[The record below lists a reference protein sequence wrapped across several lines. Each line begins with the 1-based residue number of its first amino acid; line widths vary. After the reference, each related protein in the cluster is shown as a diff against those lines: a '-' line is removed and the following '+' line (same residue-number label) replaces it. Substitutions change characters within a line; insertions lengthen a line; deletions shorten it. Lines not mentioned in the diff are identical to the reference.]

1 MKIAELVDRDFTLI
15 KSMAHSIWIDRA
27 IRDDNHNIRCI
38 LEAYLLYMKSK
49 GYSLTEDNKINEQKG
64 HNS

>member
-1 MKIAELVDRDFTLI
+1 MKISDISDREFTLI

-38 LEAYLLYMKSK
+38 LEAYMLFMKSK
-49 GYSLTEDNKINEQKG
+49 GYALIKDNKTDEEKG